1 MVRTPST
8 WWKRQSSTWKHD
20 RKNGELGVTAKH
32 LSIRHLVGLEGV
44 SATDIELLLD
54 TAESF
59 REILER
65 PIKKV
70 PTLTGITVVNFFYEP
85 STRTRLSF
93 EMAEKRLSA
102 DIINFSTT
110 TSSVIKGETLKDTI
124 RNIEAM
130 KIDMVVIRHSHAGA
144 ADYLTRCT
152 DAVILNA
159 GDGCHEHPTQG
170 LLDLMTM
177 RQHTN
182 KPFKG
187 LRVLMVGDMRHSRV
201 IRSDLWGLKTLG
213 ASVAVCGPP
222 SLMPTGV
229 DAFGIDVYDNLDEAL
244 EGADVVNVMRIQ
256 LERQEGALIPSLR
269 EYNRTFGITRERL
282 KGTKKDLVIMH
293 PGPINRGVEI
303 DTDVA
308 DGERSVILR
317 QVTNGVAV
325 RMASLVLLAPQE
337 GVQA

>member
-1 MVRTPST
+1 MTT
-8 WWKRQSSTWKHD
+8 NQ
-20 RKNGELGVTAKH
+20 
-32 LSIRHLVGLEGV
+32 LSIRHLTGLEGV
-44 SATDIELLLD
+44 PAGDIELILD

-70 PTLTGITVVNFFYEP
+70 PTLTGVTVVNFFYEP
-85 STRTRLSF
+85 STRTRISF

-102 DIINFSTT
+102 DVVNFGAAA
-110 TSSVIKGETLKDTI
+110 SSVKKGETLKDTI

-130 KIDMVVIRHSHAGA
+130 MIDMVVIRHSHAGA

-170 LLDLMTM
+170 LLDLLTM
-177 RQHTN
+177 RQHTR
-182 KPFKG
+182 KSFKD

-222 SLMPTGV
+222 SLLPVGV
-229 DAFGIDVYDNLDEAL
+229 DAFGIDVYEDLDEAL

-256 LERQEGALIPSLR
+256 LERQEGGLIPSLR
-269 EYNRTFGITRERL
+269 EYNRTFGITQQRL
-282 KGTKKDLVIMH
+282 KKTKKDLVIMH

-303 DTDVA
+303 DTDIA
-308 DGERSVILR
+308 DGPRSVILR
-317 QVTNGVAV
+317 QVTNGVAI
-325 RMASLVLLAPQE
+325 RMACLVLLAPQKE
-337 GVQA
+337 TVGE

>member
-1 MVRTPST
+1 MTSN
-8 WWKRQSSTWKHD
+8 Q
-20 RKNGELGVTAKH
+20 
-32 LSIRHLVGLEGV
+32 LSIKHLVGLEGV
-44 SATDIELLLD
+44 PADDIRLLLD
-54 TAESF
+54 TADSF

-70 PTLTGITVVNFFYEP
+70 PTLTGVTVVNFFYEP

-102 DIINFSTT
+102 DIINFSTS
-110 TSSVIKGETLKDTI
+110 TSSVKKGETLKDTI

-170 LLDLMTM
+170 LLDLLTM
-177 RQHTN
+177 RQHTR
-182 KPFKG
+182 KPFKD
-187 LRVLMVGDMRHSRV
+187 LRILMVGDMRHSRV
-201 IRSDLWGLKTLG
+201 IRSDVWGLQALG

-222 SLMPTGV
+222 SLMPVGV
-229 DAFGIDVYDNLDEAL
+229 DAFGIDIYEDLDEAL
-244 EGADVVNVMRIQ
+244 KGVDVVNVMRIQ
-256 LERQEGALIPSLR
+256 LERQEGGLIPSLR
-269 EYNRTFGITRERL
+269 EYNRTFGITLDRL
-282 KGTKKDLVIMH
+282 KRAKKDLVVMH

-308 DGERSVILR
+308 DGPHSVILR

-325 RMASLVLLAPQE
+325 RMACLVLLAPQIE
-337 GVQA
+337 QVGE